1 MIEMNRDNIRIDP
14 VLEVD
19 TDWNPPCIS
28 AYIEIWFDVDKKFGT
43 HTYDGDDAW
52 INLYATAMKVGMNCV
67 ASMETPRFRLLRNA
81 SLKRTPGAD
90 RYSLKEH

>member
-28 AYIEIWFDVDKKFGT
+28 ACVEIWFDADEKFGSPVY
-43 HTYDGDDAW
+43 HT
-52 INLYATAMKVGMNCV
+52 LQMKYYI
-67 ASMETPRFRLLRNA
+67 ETDTSVSEPI
-81 SLKRTPGAD
+81 SYEPT
-90 RYSLKEH
+90 

>member
-28 AYIEIWFDVDKKFGT
+28 AYVEIWFD
-43 HTYDGDDAW
+43 
-52 INLYATAMKVGMNCV
+52 
-67 ASMETPRFRLLRNA
+67 
-81 SLKRTPGAD
+81 AD
-90 RYSLKEH
+90 